1 MADPREAVSA
11 ALYELGIVADV
22 MRSVAAADI
31 SGNRPICGTSV
42 QWFSE
47 HVEVQRDRIEVALN
61 QIGRARA

>member
-47 HVEVQRDRIEVALN
+47 HVEVQRDRIGGGV
-61 QIGRARA
+61 GPDG